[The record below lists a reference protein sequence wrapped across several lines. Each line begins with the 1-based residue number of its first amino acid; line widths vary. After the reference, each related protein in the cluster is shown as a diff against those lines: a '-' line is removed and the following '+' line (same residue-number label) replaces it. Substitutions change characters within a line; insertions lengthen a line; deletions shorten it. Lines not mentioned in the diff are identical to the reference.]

1 MSSLI
6 HRYRFDLLFVALII
20 AVGLLGIF
28 YRLDVT
34 PPAIYPWSDE
44 SDVASD
50 AVASFR
56 EGLQFHYPAQLAG
69 GPVAVWLETGWIIF
83 FGKSLTGLRI
93 LNGLVNLVSVLLL
106 YLLVRQLP
114 FAEQDRWPGSGLAF
128 NHWLG
133 LTAALLFAGSTWI
146 LGLARIATPNWSLVP
161 PATTLTF
168 FFLWLA
174 LKTNRSRY
182 FVATGVMMGWAIY
195 NYIPAYFVPF
205 VPAIFL
211 GLMWRSRTQK
221 LPHPPSR
228 LYLLP
233 FPVAFVVALPILTF
247 FALHPVAVMQR
258 VVQLAHTNQ
267 ISDTRLMAVGV
278 IDTFSSFGILP
289 NWILQG
295 RFEHVA
301 FDPFLALL
309 FVVGLVIAFRRRH
322 NPVYLFLLIWWVVMI
337 LPAFLSRSASLGF
350 IFEMWRRG
358 IGAQPVSFVFPALT
372 VLTTAQWLSKRLTN
386 QSVHG
391 RLVVVRSS
399 ILATLIAVAV
409 VVSIGL
415 SYWLYFERWANSG
428 VVPLFFAAGPVRL
441 VEWMEAE
448 SDSQTLFI
456 FPRRPNVSPTT
467 RPELF
472 TVRYLFEGE
481 AGTAFPLVDETTLDF
496 ELAGLLD
503 RYQPAV
509 VHLMLH
515 DRINV
520 DPKDYF
526 EDTLG
531 WRGEVVSQE
540 KQPDYNI
547 ITYRLYDRSA
557 ANTSVETRK
566 GAWFHAVSVD
576 FGQSLRLVGQRLQ
589 PEILMAGRTLGVAL
603 RWAKVGKESTR
614 ADYNVSL
621 ALYDAQGDEIAR
633 ADKPLLSPADYLTT
647 RHWLPGDESTVYYR
661 LPVPPGVPPGRYT
674 LRTVVY
680 NPETGE
686 RLPPISGRADLSF
699 TLAELSLWSN
709 PVPTDPATLAI
720 ARPIG
725 TELIDGLAL
734 VGAESSSKLEQQP
747 GDQWRITTLWHTTQA
762 LSQDVGLT
770 FDLVRPNGESISL
783 HKEIQPLV
791 VDYPTSTWPVGSV
804 YRLNHPVLLPATLAG
819 GDYRLVLRLYN
830 LQTAEVLGEQGLLP
844 VSIESRAHI
853 FEAPALAN
861 QANVDFGEVIRLK
874 GFEFGPNSAD
884 LVSGQEMQLRLQW
897 QALREMPESYKIFLH
912 LTDAAG
918 QIIDQVDTLP
928 QQGAVPTTGWV
939 RGEIVEDELT
949 LIISPE
955 MRSKAYRLVAGLYNE
970 VTGERLM
977 TGQSDHIV
985 LVEGTEIKSG
995 P

>member
-1 MSSLI
+1 L
-6 HRYRFDLLFVALII
+6 LII
-20 AVGLLGIF
+20 AVGLLGVF

-50 AVASFR
+50 AVASVR

-69 GPVAVWLETGWIIF
+69 GPVSVWLEAGWIML
-83 FGKSLTGLRI
+83 FGKSLTGLRV
-93 LNGLVNLVSVLLL
+93 LNGLVNVTSVLLL

-114 FAEQDRWPGSGLAF
+114 FADQVKWPFSGPSF

-161 PATTLTF
+161 PATTFTF
-168 FFLWLA
+168 YFLWLA
-174 LKTNRSRY
+174 LKTNRRRY

-195 NYIPAYFVPF
+195 NYIPAYFVPV

-211 GLMWRSRTQK
+211 GLMWRSKTQK
-221 LPHPPSR
+221 LPYPPSR

-233 FPVAFVVALPILTF
+233 FPVAFIVALPILTF

-267 ISDTRLMAVGV
+267 IADARLMAVGV
-278 IDTFSSFGILP
+278 IDTFSSFGIFP

-309 FVVGLVIAFRRRH
+309 FVIGLVIAFRRRH
-322 NPVYLFLLIWWVVMI
+322 DPVYLFLLIWWVVMI

-372 VLTTAQWLSKRLTN
+372 VMTTAQWLSKQLTN
-386 QSVHG
+386 QPVHM
-391 RLVVVRSS
+391 RLAVVRSA
-399 ILATLIAVAV
+399 ILPALIAVAV
-409 VVSIGL
+409 VVSTGL

-448 SDSQTLFI
+448 SDGDTLFI

-481 AGTAFPLVDETTLDF
+481 AATAYPLVDETTLDL
-496 ELAGLLD
+496 EMAGLLD

-509 VHLMLH
+509 VQLMLH
-515 DRINV
+515 DRLNV

-531 WRGEVVSQE
+531 WRGEVISRG

-547 ITYRLYDRSA
+547 ITYRLYDQPPSD
-557 ANTSVETRK
+557 TSVETRK
-566 GAWFHAVSVD
+566 GVWFRSVSVD

-589 PEILMAGRTLGVAL
+589 PETLMAGRTLGVAL
-603 RWAKVGKESTR
+603 RWAKVAKEPARS
-614 ADYNVSL
+614 DYNVSL
-621 ALYDAQGDEIAR
+621 ALYNAQDDEITR

-647 RHWLPGDESTVYYR
+647 RHWLPGDESTMYYL
-661 LPVPPGVPPGRYT
+661 LPVPSDVPPGRYT
-674 LRTVVY
+674 LRAVAY

-686 RLPPISGRADLSF
+686 RLPPVNGRTELSF
-699 TLAELSLWSN
+699 TLAEMPLWSN
-709 PVPTDPATLAI
+709 PVPIDPATLAI
-720 ARPIG
+720 AQPIG
-725 TELIDGLAL
+725 EQVIDGLAL
-734 VGAESSSKLEQQP
+734 VGAESSGKARQHP
-747 GDQWRITTLWHTTQA
+747 GDQWRITMLWQTTRA

-770 FDLVRPNGESISL
+770 LDLVRANGESTSL
-783 HKEIQPLV
+783 LEEIQPLV
-791 VDYPTSTWPVGSV
+791 VNYPTSTWPAGSV
-804 YRLNHPVLLPATLAG
+804 YRINYPVLLPATVAG
-819 GDYRLVLRLYN
+819 GDYMAVLRLHN
-830 LQTAEVLGEQGLLP
+830 LQTAEVLGEQSLLP
-844 VSIESRAHI
+844 VSIERREHI

-861 QANVDFGEVIRLK
+861 QANIDFGEVIRLR
-874 GFEFGPNSAD
+874 GFEFSGNSAA
-884 LVSGQEMQLRLQW
+884 LVSGQEMQLKLQW

-939 RGEIVEDELT
+939 SGEIVEDELT
-949 LIISPE
+949 LVVSPE
-955 MRSKAYRLVAGLYNE
+955 MPPDAYRLVAGLYNE

-985 LVEGTEIKSG
+985 LVEGTEIRSG